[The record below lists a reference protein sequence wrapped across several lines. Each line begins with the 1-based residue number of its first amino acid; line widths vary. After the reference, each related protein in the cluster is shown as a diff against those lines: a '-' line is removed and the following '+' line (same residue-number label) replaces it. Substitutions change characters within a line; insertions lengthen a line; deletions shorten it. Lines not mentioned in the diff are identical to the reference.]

1 MIAGNE
7 IDGTALRAGGTLI
20 LYNEVIS
27 VIYDARWAIAFLVL
41 LIMTDFRYGWGE
53 NSKRYSQAKEEGKE
67 TLAIHFKWRTSRAVR
82 RTLNKFMDYFFLMMV
97 FAALGMALLEPIGV
111 SHIYGAY
118 GAACIAFF
126 CEFKSIAGHF
136 FYLRGVRVV
145 DKTLGGFLKAFVVAF
160 AKRKSQDIGEAL
172 DEALDSDKQVKE

>member
-20 LYNEVIS
+20 LYNEAVS

-41 LIMTDFRYGWGE
+41 LIITDFRYGWGE
-53 NSKRYSQAKEEGKE
+53 NSKRYAQAKEDGKE
-67 TLAIHFKWRTSRAVR
+67 TLAIHFRWRTSRAVR
-82 RTLNKFMDYFFLMMV
+82 RTLNKFMDYFILMMV

-136 FYLRGVRVV
+136 FYLRGIKVA
-145 DKTLGGFLKAFVVAF
+145 DKSIGGFVKAFVVAL
-160 AKRKSQDIGEAL
+160 AKRKNQDIGEAL
-172 DEALDSDKQVKE
+172 GEAFDGEQNVKE